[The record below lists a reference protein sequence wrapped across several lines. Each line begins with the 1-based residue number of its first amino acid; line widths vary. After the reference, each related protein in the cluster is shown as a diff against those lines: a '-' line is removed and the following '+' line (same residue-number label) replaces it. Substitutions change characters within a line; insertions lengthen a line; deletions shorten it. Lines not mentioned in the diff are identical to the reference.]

1 LSNQI
6 LQAHNSQ
13 QGAGGQAAP
22 QTSRSTIAP
31 NDMYSNGMMDM
42 DDRKNGAKKNSEP
55 ASNFRTADEIRRKSN
70 VVKEIEKIKQNRDKR
85 RANQEE
91 KRQKI
96 NEIDTSVPAWEFA
109 NMISEF
115 RATLD
120 FTRVTA
126 NESVQDLRIC
136 VCVRKRPINKKEISK
151 KDIDCLTM
159 PNKDICLVHLPK
171 LKVDLTKYLDNQ
183 KFRFDF
189 AFDEQTPN
197 DLVYRLVEKNKTFKN
212 IEILILRNFSF
223 FSPEDIL
230 LSRW

>member
-1 LSNQI
+1 MLSNQI

-13 QGAGGQAAP
+13 QAAAAAP

-31 NDMYSNGMMDM
+31 NDIYSNGMVDM
-42 DDRKNGAKKNSEP
+42 DDRKNGAKKSTEQ
-55 ASNFRTADEIRRKSN
+55 ASNFRTAEEIRRKSN

-109 NMISEF
+109 NMITEF

-197 DLVYRLVEKNKTFKN
+197 DLVYR
-212 IEILILRNFSF
+212 
-223 FSPEDIL
+223 
-230 LSRW
+230 